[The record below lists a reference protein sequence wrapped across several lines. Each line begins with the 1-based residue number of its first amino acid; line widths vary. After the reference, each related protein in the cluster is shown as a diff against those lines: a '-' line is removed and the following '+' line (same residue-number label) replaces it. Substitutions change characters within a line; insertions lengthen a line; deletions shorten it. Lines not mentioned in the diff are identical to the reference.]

1 MTLIELLE
9 WFASE
14 MKRERYNTKERRIEL
29 EKRLENM
36 GVVFSIVKAISATID
51 DNGEYIRMKV

>member
-14 MKRERYNTKERRIEL
+14 MKQRRYDRELRATL

-36 GVVFSIVKAISATID
+36 GVMFSIVKAISATVD
-51 DNGEYIRMKV
+51 DDGSYIRMKP